1 MNIFNQLTNLYMV
14 IRVFRGPNTPIC
26 LTFLSPRANLVLWTG
41 FETIYSQISW
51 NTNTN
56 VYYRDFPYI
65 SKIKQEVFF

>member
-1 MNIFNQLTNLYMV
+1 MIIFNQLTNLYMV
-14 IRVFRGPNTPIC
+14 IRVFRGPNAPIC
-26 LTFLSPRANLVLWTG
+26 LTFLSPTANLALRTG